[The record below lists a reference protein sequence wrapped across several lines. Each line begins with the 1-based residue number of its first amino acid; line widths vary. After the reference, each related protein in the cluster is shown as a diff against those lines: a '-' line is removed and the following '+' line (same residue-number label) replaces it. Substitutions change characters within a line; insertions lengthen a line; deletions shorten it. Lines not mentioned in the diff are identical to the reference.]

1 MRADM
6 ADRERAEIMP
16 VLPRKSGPTQAIL
29 CVEFGLLSGSREYE
43 KIQTYVQSYWREID
57 KHNLLEGPQL
67 PTNSADF
74 LYLTVKGHFWQLA
87 HEKVAA
93 FVPPCFDTRAD
104 RSHSSRSR

>member
-6 ADRERAEIMP
+6 AY
-16 VLPRKSGPTQAIL
+16 RKSGPTQAIL
-29 CVEFGLLSGSREYE
+29 LVECGLFTGIREDE

-57 KHNLLEGPQL
+57 KHNLPEGPQL

-74 LYLTVKGHFWQLA
+74 LYLAVKVHFWQLV

-93 FVPPCFDTRAD
+93 FVPSYLCTGAD
-104 RSHSSRSR
+104 RNVVKKTESLSSRSR

>member
-6 ADRERAEIMP
+6 AY
-16 VLPRKSGPTQAIL
+16 RKSGPTQAIL
-29 CVEFGLLSGSREYE
+29 LVECGLFSGIREDE

-57 KHNLLEGPQL
+57 KHNLPEGPQL

-74 LYLTVKGHFWQLA
+74 LYLAVKVHFWQLV

-93 FVPPCFDTRAD
+93 FVPSYLCTRAD
-104 RSHSSRSR
+104 RNVVKRTESRSSRSR